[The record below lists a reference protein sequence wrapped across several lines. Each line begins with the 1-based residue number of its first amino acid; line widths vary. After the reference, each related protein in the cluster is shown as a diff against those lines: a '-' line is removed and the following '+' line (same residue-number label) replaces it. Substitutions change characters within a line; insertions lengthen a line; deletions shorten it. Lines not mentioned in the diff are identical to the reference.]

1 MPTSTKYGAAAT
13 TPGQLAGLLALFIA
27 AFAALAWPWL
37 SGAVTIPW
45 DAKSQFQPELQF
57 LATSLARGES
67 PFWTPNIYAGW
78 PQIADPQS
86 LIFSPLHL
94 ALAALTPT
102 PTFREADLVT
112 FAYLFAGSLALIMY
126 FRDHGWHAGGAMV
139 AALIFAF
146 GASAASRLQHT
157 GQIISLA
164 YLPIALWLTART
176 LERASWLYGIA
187 TGVVIGLLAIDRDQV
202 AMLGL
207 YVVAGYVLAFWV
219 DGTRLSELSSPA
231 PSRPGPS
238 RLARVKATLLPLV
251 ASGVVAVAIAIVLVV
266 MSALL
271 AAQSNRPDI
280 GFEYAGRGSLHPAHL
295 MMLMFAD
302 LYGASDPAVEY
313 WGPPSPV
320 WSNTIGG
327 GQLFLAQNM
336 GEVYCGT
343 LAVLLIAGMGIA
355 RGLLWAREIR
365 FFLIALA
372 VWLFYALGWYTPI
385 FGVMYDV
392 LPGVDLFRRPAD
404 ATFVIGM
411 MIAVNTG
418 YLVHR
423 LLTGTASRWHFPAI
437 ETALVVVL
445 GLAATA
451 IAYAAGELRDAAV
464 PIATG
469 IFFAAAGIA
478 LIAATF
484 RLVPAH
490 SMLAAVLLLA
500 FTTGD
505 LASNKAPDES
515 TGLPPSRYDALLPQ
529 TRDATVALLKK
540 KLAETVAPDRRD
552 RVELIAIAYHWPN
565 LGLARGFDHLFG
577 QNPLRLSDFAR
588 TTGVKDTVADPEQ
601 RPFTPL
607 YPSYRSA
614 MADLF
619 GVRFI
624 LSGVPVE
631 RIDPTLHPGDLKE
644 IARTA
649 DAFVYENPR
658 ALPRVMFLHDY
669 RVVDFEEL
677 IRSGWPAAV
686 APRSTLLLEHAPP
699 YPPEGPAGEG
709 TARIVDYKN
718 TEVTVDVESDTGG
731 FLLLTDAW
739 HPWWRAEVDGVPAP
753 ILKADVLFRAVE
765 VEPGRHRI
773 RFKFHPFLGAWEELR
788 AKLAADWRG
797 AT

>member
-1 MPTSTKYGAAAT
+1 MRTATQDGAAAT
-13 TPGQLAGLLALFIA
+13 PGEFATLLALYVA

-37 SGAVTIPW
+37 SGTVTIPW

-57 LATSLARGES
+57 LAASLARGES

-94 ALAALTPT
+94 LLAALTPQ

-112 FAYLFAGSLALIMY
+112 FAYLFAGSLALVMY
-126 FRDHGWHAGGAMV
+126 FRDHGWHPGGAVV

-164 YLPIALWLTART
+164 YLPIALWLMART
-176 LERASWLYGIA
+176 LERRSWGYGIA
-187 TGVVIGLLAIDRDQV
+187 AGFFIGLLAIDRDQV

-207 YVVAGYVLAFWV
+207 YVVAGYVLAFWIN
-219 DGTRLSELSSPA
+219 GSNRLERA
-231 PSRPGPS
+231 
-238 RLARVKATLLPLV
+238 KATLLPLI
-251 ASGVVAVAIAIVLVV
+251 ASGVVVIAIAIVPIV

-280 GFEYAGRGSLHPAHL
+280 GFAYAGLGSLHPAHL
-295 MMLMFAD
+295 LMLMFAD

-336 GEVYCGT
+336 GEVYCGI

-372 VWLFYALGWYTPI
+372 FCLVYALGWYTPI
-385 FGVMYDV
+385 FRVMYDL

-404 ATFVIGM
+404 ATFVIGLM
-411 MIAVNTG
+411 VAVATG

-423 LLTGTASRWHFPAI
+423 LLTGTASWRYFPAI
-437 ETALVVVL
+437 EITLVVIL
-445 GLAATA
+445 AAAATA
-451 IAYAAGELRDAAV
+451 IAFAAGELRNAAI

-469 IFFAAAGIA
+469 IVFAAAGIA
-478 LIAATF
+478 MIAGAS
-484 RLVPAH
+484 RLVAAH
-490 SMLAAVLLLA
+490 SLLAAVLLLA

-505 LASNKAPDES
+505 LAWNKAPDES
-515 TGLPPSRYDALLPQ
+515 TGLPPSRYDALRPQ
-529 TRDATVALLKK
+529 TGDATVALLEK
-540 KLAETVAPDRRD
+540 KLAETAAPDRRD

-577 QNPLRLSDFAR
+577 QNPLRLADFAR
-588 TTGVKDTVADPEQ
+588 TTGVKDTVAESAQ
-601 RPFTPL
+601 RPFTLL

-624 LSGVPVE
+624 LTGVPVE
-631 RIDPTLHPGDLKE
+631 RIDPTLHPGDLEE
-644 IARTA
+644 IGHTA
-649 DAFVYENPR
+649 DAFIYENTR
-658 ALPRVMFLHDY
+658 ALPRVMFLRDY

-677 IRSGWPAAV
+677 IRSGWPAGV
-686 APRSTLLLEHAPP
+686 DPKRTLLLDHAPP
-699 YPPEGPAGEG
+699 HPPAGPAGEG
-709 TARIVDYKN
+709 TARIVDYRN
-718 TEVTVDVESDTGG
+718 TEVTADVESDTGG

-765 VEPGRHRI
+765 VGPGRHRI
-773 RFKFHPFLGAWEELR
+773 RFTFHPFLGAWDELR
-788 AKLAADWRG
+788 AKLEAYWQG

>member
-1 MPTSTKYGAAAT
+1 MSAHSDGIVAGASK
-13 TPGQLAGLLALFIA
+13 LS
-27 AFAALAWPWL
+27 AFAILFGLYVLGFVVLAWPWL

-57 LATSLARGES
+57 LARSLARGEA
-67 PFWTPNIYAGW
+67 PFWSPNLYAGW

-94 ALAALTPT
+94 ALAALTPA
-102 PTFREADLVT
+102 PSFREADFVT
-112 FAYLFAGSLALIMY
+112 FAYLFAGSLAVIMY
-126 FRDHGWHAGGAMV
+126 FRDHGWHPGGAAV

-164 YLPIALWLTART
+164 YLPIALWLMART
-176 LERASWLYGIA
+176 LERASWGYA
-187 TGVVIGLLAIDRDQV
+187 VAAGVVIGLLAVDRDQV

-207 YVVAGYVLAFWV
+207 YVIAGYVLAFWI
-219 DGTRLSELSSPA
+219 DA
-231 PSRPGPS
+231 PS
-238 RLARVKATLLPLV
+238 RLARVKATVLPLV
-251 ASGVVAVAIAIVLVV
+251 ASGVVAVAIAIIPIV

-280 GFEYAGRGSLHPAHL
+280 GFEHAGRGSLHPAHL
-295 MMLMFAD
+295 LMLMFAD
-302 LYGASDPAVEY
+302 LYGAADPKVEF
-313 WGPPSPV
+313 WGPPSLV
-320 WSNTIGG
+320 WSETIGG
-327 GQLFLAQNM
+327 GQVSLAQNM
-336 GEVYCGT
+336 GHIYCGI
-343 LAVLLIAGMGIA
+343 LAILLIVGMGIA

-372 VWLFYALGWYTPI
+372 ACLAYALGWYTPV

-404 ATFVIGM
+404 ATFVIGL

-423 LLTGTASRWHFPAI
+423 LLTGTASRWYFPAI
-437 ETALVVVL
+437 EIALVVMLAV
-445 GLAATA
+445 AATA
-451 IAYAAGELRDAAV
+451 IAGAAGELRDAAV

-469 IFFAAAGIA
+469 IAFAGAGIV
-478 LIAATF
+478 LITATF
-484 RLVPAH
+484 RLAPARPT
-490 SMLAAVLLLA
+490 LAAVLLLA

-505 LASNKAPDES
+505 LAWNNAPDES

-529 TRDATVALLKK
+529 TRDATVALLEK
-540 KLAETVAPDRRD
+540 KLAESAAPDRRD

-565 LGLARGFDHLFG
+565 LGLARGFDHLFA
-577 QNPLRLSDFAR
+577 QNPLRLRDFAL
-588 TTGVKDTVADPEQ
+588 TTGVSDTVAVPEQ
-601 RPFTPL
+601 RPFRPL

-624 LSGVPVE
+624 VTGVPVE
-631 RIDPTLHPGDLKE
+631 RIDPTLHPGDLE
-644 IARTA
+644 MIAHTA

-677 IRSGWPAAV
+677 IRSGWPAAID
-686 APRSTLLLEHAPP
+686 PKRTLLLEHAPLH
-699 YPPEGPAGEG
+699 PPAGPAGEG
-709 TARIVDYKN
+709 TARIVDYRN

-739 HPWWRAEVDGVPAP
+739 HPWWRADVDGVPAP
-753 ILKADVLFRAVE
+753 ILKADVLFRAVQ
-765 VEPGRHRI
+765 VGPGRHRI
-773 RFKFHPFLGAWEELR
+773 RFTFHPFLGAWEELR
-788 AKLAADWRG
+788 GQLTAWWRG